1 VNAFSHRA
9 FNIYFFTNTFSL
21 LGIWVQKVG
30 LGWLAWQITESTFW
44 TSLVALSIMA
54 PAGILGPV
62 FAVYAE
68 RWDMRRAMLLAKSI
82 MTLVS
87 ILIFILQIFEMH
99 SLQSLLILSFV
110 LGVLNAIHHPIRLV
124 FISLIVPR
132 PYLPSAIGLNSVSWS
147 MSRIVGPGIAGIS
160 IATFGLG
167 ITFGLAALLF
177 LPFIIALIWL
187 PLQNRQSENSNTE
200 KFLTRLGNGWM
211 VVLNTPIIFMCLS
224 IVALN
229 SFFIR
234 GVLEI
239 QPAII
244 GQVLGGDSNSL
255 AIATAATG
263 VGSVIASGWIG
274 AGKLSQEFIRLT
286 LWPGL
291 IFGLIAILTLIQATE
306 IVGMSVVFII
316 CGFTTTLVGI
326 GSQTIIQLKVEDH
339 YRARVLAWWSSVSFG
354 GLTLGGLLI
363 GLIGDFTSIN
373 TAIFFVGVPG
383 LILALASISRLK

>member
-167 ITFGLAALLF
+167 VTFGLAALLF

-211 VVLNTPIIFMCLS
+211 VALNTPIIFMCLS

-244 GQVLGGDSNSL
+244 GQVLGGDSKSL

-274 AGKLSQEFIRLT
+274 AGKLSQEFIRRT

-291 IFGLIAILTLIQATE
+291 IFGLIAILTLIQAIE

-339 YRARVLAWWSSVSFG
+339 YRARVMAWWSSVSFG

-373 TAIFFVGVPG
+373 TAIFFVGMLG

>member
-1 VNAFSHRA
+1 MNAFSHRA

-167 ITFGLAALLF
+167 VTFGLAALLF

-211 VVLNTPIIFMCLS
+211 VALNTPIIFMCLS

-244 GQVLGGDSNSL
+244 GQVLGGDSKSL

-274 AGKLSQEFIRLT
+274 IGKLSQEFIRRT

-291 IFGLIAILTLIQATE
+291 LFGLIAILTLIQAIE

-339 YRARVLAWWSSVSFG
+339 YRARVMAWWSSVSFG

-373 TAIFFVGVPG
+373 TAIFFVGMLG

>member
-21 LGIWVQKVG
+21 LGNWIQKVG

-68 RWDMRRAMLLAKSI
+68 RWDMRKAMLLAKSI
-82 MTLVS
+82 MTLIS

-99 SLQSLLILSFV
+99 SLQSLLVLSFV

-200 KFLTRLGNGWM
+200 RFLTRLGNGWI
-211 VVLNTPIIFMCLS
+211 VALNTPIIFMCLS

-229 SFFIR
+229 SFFVR

-244 GQVLGGDSNSL
+244 GQVLGGDSKSL

-263 VGSVIASGWIG
+263 VGSIIASGWIG

-383 LILALASISRLK
+383 LILALASISRQK

>member
-1 VNAFSHRA
+1 MNAFSHRA

-68 RWDMRRAMLLAKSI
+68 RWDMRKAMLLAKSI

-87 ILIFILQIFEMH
+87 ILIFIFQIFEMH

-167 ITFGLAALLF
+167 VTFGLAALLF

-211 VVLNTPIIFMCLS
+211 VVLNTPLIFICLS

-244 GQVLGGDSNSL
+244 GQVLGGDSKSL

-274 AGKLSQEFIRLT
+274 AGKLSQEFIRRT

-291 IFGLIAILTLIQATE
+291 IFGLIAILTLIQAIE
-306 IVGMSVVFII
+306 IVSMSIVFII

-363 GLIGDFTSIN
+363 GLIGDFTSIS
-373 TAIFFVGVPG
+373 TAIFFVGVLG
-383 LILALASISRLK
+383 LILAIASISRLK

>member
-1 VNAFSHRA
+1 MNAFSHRA

-167 ITFGLAALLF
+167 VTFGLAATLF

-244 GQVLGGDSNSL
+244 GQVLGGDSKSL

-274 AGKLSQEFIRLT
+274 AGKLSQEFIRRT

-291 IFGLIAILTLIQATE
+291 ILGLIAILTLIQAIE
-306 IVGMSVVFII
+306 IVSMSIVFII

-363 GLIGDFTSIN
+363 GLIGDFTSIS
-373 TAIFFVGVPG
+373 TAIFFVGVLG
-383 LILALASISRLK
+383 LILAIASISRLK

>member
-1 VNAFSHRA
+1 MNAFSHRA

-44 TSLVALSIMA
+44 TSLIALSIMA

-167 ITFGLAALLF
+167 VTFGLAALLF

-244 GQVLGGDSNSL
+244 GQVLGGDSKSL

-274 AGKLSQEFIRLT
+274 AGKLSQEFIRRT

-291 IFGLIAILTLIQATE
+291 ILGLIAILTLIQAIE
-306 IVGMSVVFII
+306 IVSMSIVFII

-363 GLIGDFTSIN
+363 GLIGDFTSIS
-373 TAIFFVGVPG
+373 TAIFFVGVLG
-383 LILALASISRLK
+383 LILAIASISRLK

>member
-1 VNAFSHRA
+1 MNAFSHRA

-68 RWDMRRAMLLAKSI
+68 RWDMRKAMLLAKSI

-87 ILIFILQIFEMH
+87 ILIFIFQIFEMH

-167 ITFGLAALLF
+167 VTFGLAALLF

-211 VVLNTPIIFMCLS
+211 VVLNTPLIFMCLS

-244 GQVLGGDSNSL
+244 GQVLGGDSKSL

-274 AGKLSQEFIRLT
+274 AGKLSQEFIRRT

-291 IFGLIAILTLIQATE
+291 IFGLIAILTLIQAIE
-306 IVGMSVVFII
+306 IVSMSIVFII

-363 GLIGDFTSIN
+363 GLIGDFTSIS
-373 TAIFFVGVPG
+373 TAIFFVGVLG
-383 LILALASISRLK
+383 LILAIASISRLK

>member
-167 ITFGLAALLF
+167 VTFGLAALLF

-211 VVLNTPIIFMCLS
+211 VVLNTPLIFMCLS

-244 GQVLGGDSNSL
+244 GQVLGGDSKSL

-274 AGKLSQEFIRLT
+274 AGKLSQEFIRRT

-291 IFGLIAILTLIQATE
+291 IFGLIAILTLIQAIE
-306 IVGMSVVFII
+306 IVSMSIVFII

-363 GLIGDFTSIN
+363 GLIGDFTSIS
-373 TAIFFVGVPG
+373 TAIFFVGVLG
-383 LILALASISRLK
+383 LILAIASISRLK

>member
-1 VNAFSHRA
+1 MNAFSHRA

-68 RWDMRRAMLLAKSI
+68 RWDMRKAMLLAKSI

-87 ILIFILQIFEMH
+87 ILIFIFQIFEMH

-244 GQVLGGDSNSL
+244 GQVLGGDSKSL

-274 AGKLSQEFIRLT
+274 AGKLSQEFIRRT

-291 IFGLIAILTLIQATE
+291 IFGLIAILTLIQAIE
-306 IVGMSVVFII
+306 IVSMSIVFII

>member
-1 VNAFSHRA
+1 MNAFSHRA

-68 RWDMRRAMLLAKSI
+68 RWDMRKAMLLAKSI

-87 ILIFILQIFEMH
+87 ILIFIFQIFEMH

-167 ITFGLAALLF
+167 VTFGLAALLF

-244 GQVLGGDSNSL
+244 GQVLGGDSKSL

-274 AGKLSQEFIRLT
+274 AGKLSQEFIRRT

-291 IFGLIAILTLIQATE
+291 IFGLIAILTLIQAIE

-373 TAIFFVGVPG
+373 TAIFFVGVLG
-383 LILALASISRLK
+383 LILAIASISRLK

>member
-167 ITFGLAALLF
+167 VTFGLAALLF

-187 PLQNRQSENSNTE
+187 PLQNRQNGNSNTE

>member
-1 VNAFSHRA
+1 MNAFSHRA

-21 LGIWVQKVG
+21 LGTWVQKVG

-44 TSLVALSIMA
+44 TSLIALSIMA

-82 MTLVS
+82 ITLIS
-87 ILIFILQIFEMH
+87 ILIFLFQIFEMH
-99 SLQSLLILSFV
+99 SLQSLLLLSFA
-110 LGVLNAIHHPIRLV
+110 LGVLNAVHHPIRLV
-124 FISLIVPR
+124 FISLIVPKS
-132 PYLPSAIGLNSVSWS
+132 YLASAIGLNSVSWS
-147 MSRIVGPGIAGIS
+147 MSRIVGPGIAGVT
-160 IATFGLG
+160 IATFGLDL
-167 ITFGLAALLF
+167 TFGLAALLF
-177 LPFIIALIWL
+177 LPFIIVLIWL
-187 PLQNRQSENSNTE
+187 PLKNRELENENTE
-200 KFLTRLGNGWM
+200 KFFTRLRNGWM
-211 VVLNTPIIFMCLS
+211 TALNTPIIFMCLS

-229 SFFIR
+229 SFFVR

-244 GQVLGGDSNSL
+244 GQVLDGDSKSL

-263 VGSVIASGWIG
+263 IGSIIASGWIG
-274 AGKLSQEFIRLT
+274 VGKISQEFVRII

-291 IFGLIAILTLIQATE
+291 IFGLIAILTLLQVTE
-306 IVGMSVVFII
+306 IVVMSIVFII

-339 YRARVLAWWSSVSFG
+339 YRARVMAWWSSVSFG
-354 GLTLGGLLI
+354 GLTMGGLLI
-363 GLIGDFTSIN
+363 GLIGDFTTIN
-373 TAIFFVGVPG
+373 MAIFIVGIPG
-383 LILALASISRLK
+383 LILTLVCISRLK

>member
-1 VNAFSHRA
+1 MNAFSHRA

-21 LGIWVQKVG
+21 LGNWIQKVG

-68 RWDMRRAMLLAKSI
+68 RWDMRKAMLLAKSI
-82 MTLVS
+82 MTLIS

-99 SLQSLLILSFV
+99 SLQSLLVLSFV
-110 LGVLNAIHHPIRLV
+110 LGILNAIHHPIRLV

-167 ITFGLAALLF
+167 ITFGLVALLF
-177 LPFIIALIWL
+177 LPFIIALMWL
-187 PLQNRQSENSNTE
+187 PLQNRQRENSNTE
-200 KFLTRLGNGWM
+200 RFLTRLGNGWM
-211 VVLNTPIIFMCLS
+211 VALNTPIIFMCLS

-229 SFFIR
+229 SFFVR

-244 GQVLGGDSNSL
+244 GQVLGGDSKSL

-274 AGKLSQEFIRLT
+274 AGKLSQEFIRRT

-291 IFGLIAILTLIQATE
+291 IFGLIAILTLIQAIE
-306 IVGMSVVFII
+306 IVGMSLVFII

>member
-1 VNAFSHRA
+1 MNAFSHRA

-167 ITFGLAALLF
+167 VTFGLAALLF

-244 GQVLGGDSNSL
+244 GQVLGGDSKSL

-274 AGKLSQEFIRLT
+274 AGKLSQEFIRRT

-291 IFGLIAILTLIQATE
+291 ILGLIAILTLIQAIE
-306 IVGMSVVFII
+306 IVSMSIVFII

-373 TAIFFVGVPG
+373 TAIFFVGVLG
-383 LILALASISRLK
+383 LILAIASISRLK

>member
-1 VNAFSHRA
+1 MNAFSHRA

-244 GQVLGGDSNSL
+244 GQVLGGDSKSL

-274 AGKLSQEFIRLT
+274 AGKLSQEFIRRT

-291 IFGLIAILTLIQATE
+291 ILGLIAILTLIQAIE
-306 IVGMSVVFII
+306 IVSMSIVFII

-373 TAIFFVGVPG
+373 TAIFFVGVLG
-383 LILALASISRLK
+383 LILAIASISRLK

>member
-21 LGIWVQKVG
+21 LGNWIQKVG

-68 RWDMRRAMLLAKSI
+68 RWDMRKAMLLAKSI
-82 MTLVS
+82 MTLIS

-99 SLQSLLILSFV
+99 SLQSLLVLSFV

-200 KFLTRLGNGWM
+200 RFLTRLGNGWI
-211 VVLNTPIIFMCLS
+211 VALNTPIIFMCLS

-229 SFFIR
+229 SFFVR

-244 GQVLGGDSNSL
+244 GQVLGGDSKSL

-263 VGSVIASGWIG
+263 VGSIIASGWIG

>member
-1 VNAFSHRA
+1 MNAFSHRA

-68 RWDMRRAMLLAKSI
+68 RWDMRKAMLLAKSI

-87 ILIFILQIFEMH
+87 ILIFIFQIFEMH

-211 VVLNTPIIFMCLS
+211 VVLNTPLIFMCLS

-244 GQVLGGDSNSL
+244 GQVLGGDSKSL

-274 AGKLSQEFIRLT
+274 AGKLSQEFIRRT

-291 IFGLIAILTLIQATE
+291 IFGLIAILTLIQAIE
-306 IVGMSVVFII
+306 IVSMSIVFII

-363 GLIGDFTSIN
+363 GLIGDFTSIK
-373 TAIFFVGVPG
+373 TAIFFVGVLG
-383 LILALASISRLK
+383 LILAIASISRLK

>member
-68 RWDMRRAMLLAKSI
+68 RWDMRKAMLLAKSI

-87 ILIFILQIFEMH
+87 ILIFIFQIFEMH

-167 ITFGLAALLF
+167 VTFGLAALLF

-187 PLQNRQSENSNTE
+187 PLQNRQNGNSNTE

>member
-1 VNAFSHRA
+1 MNAFSHRA

-244 GQVLGGDSNSL
+244 GQVLGGDSKSL

-274 AGKLSQEFIRLT
+274 AGKLSQEFIRRT

-291 IFGLIAILTLIQATE
+291 IFGLIAILTLIQAIE
-306 IVGMSVVFII
+306 IVSMSIVFII

-363 GLIGDFTSIN
+363 GLIGDFTSIK
-373 TAIFFVGVPG
+373 TAIFFVGVLG
-383 LILALASISRLK
+383 LILAIASISRLK

>member
-1 VNAFSHRA
+1 MNAFSHRA

-21 LGIWVQKVG
+21 LGNWIQKVG

-68 RWDMRRAMLLAKSI
+68 RWDMRKAMLLAKSI
-82 MTLVS
+82 MTLIS

-99 SLQSLLILSFV
+99 SLQSLLVLSFV

-200 KFLTRLGNGWM
+200 RFLTRLGNGWI
-211 VVLNTPIIFMCLS
+211 VALNTPIIFMCLS

-229 SFFIR
+229 SFFVR

-244 GQVLGGDSNSL
+244 GQVLGGDSKSL

-263 VGSVIASGWIG
+263 VGSIIASGWIG

>member
-1 VNAFSHRA
+1 MNAFSHRA

-68 RWDMRRAMLLAKSI
+68 RWNMRKAMLLAKSI
-82 MTLVS
+82 MTLIS

-167 ITFGLAALLF
+167 VTFGLAALLF

-211 VVLNTPIIFMCLS
+211 VVLNTPLIFMCLS

-244 GQVLGGDSNSL
+244 GQVLGGDSKSL

-274 AGKLSQEFIRLT
+274 AGKLSQEFIHRT

-291 IFGLIAILTLIQATE
+291 ILGLIAILTLIQAIE
-306 IVGMSVVFII
+306 IVSMSIVFII

-363 GLIGDFTSIN
+363 GLIGDFTSIS
-373 TAIFFVGVPG
+373 TAIFFVGVLG
-383 LILALASISRLK
+383 LILAIASISRLK

>member
-167 ITFGLAALLF
+167 VTFGLAALLF

-187 PLQNRQSENSNTE
+187 PLQNRQNGNSNTE

-244 GQVLGGDSNSL
+244 GQVLGGDSKSL

-274 AGKLSQEFIRLT
+274 AGKLSQEFIRRT

-291 IFGLIAILTLIQATE
+291 ILGLIAILTLIQAIE
-306 IVGMSVVFII
+306 IVSMSIVFII

-363 GLIGDFTSIN
+363 GLIGDFTSIS
-373 TAIFFVGVPG
+373 TAIFFVGVLG
-383 LILALASISRLK
+383 LILAIASISRLK

>member
-68 RWDMRRAMLLAKSI
+68 RWDMRKAMLLAKSI

-87 ILIFILQIFEMH
+87 ILIFIFQIFEMH

-167 ITFGLAALLF
+167 VTFGLAALLF

-187 PLQNRQSENSNTE
+187 PLQNRQNGNSNTE

-244 GQVLGGDSNSL
+244 GQVLGGDSKSL

-274 AGKLSQEFIRLT
+274 AGKLSQEFIRRT

-291 IFGLIAILTLIQATE
+291 IFGLIAILTLIQAIE
-306 IVGMSVVFII
+306 IVSMSIVFII

-363 GLIGDFTSIN
+363 GLIGDFTSIS
-373 TAIFFVGVPG
+373 TAIFFVGVLG
-383 LILALASISRLK
+383 LILATASISRLK

>member
-1 VNAFSHRA
+1 MNAFSHRA

-68 RWDMRRAMLLAKSI
+68 RWDMRKAMLLAKSI

-87 ILIFILQIFEMH
+87 ILIFIFQIFEMH

-167 ITFGLAALLF
+167 ITFGLAATLF

>member
-167 ITFGLAALLF
+167 ITFGLAATLF

-244 GQVLGGDSNSL
+244 GQVLGGDSKSL

-274 AGKLSQEFIRLT
+274 AGKLSQEFIRRT

-291 IFGLIAILTLIQATE
+291 ILGLIAILTLIQAIE
-306 IVGMSVVFII
+306 IVSMSIVFII

-363 GLIGDFTSIN
+363 GLIGDFTSIS
-373 TAIFFVGVPG
+373 TAIFFVGVLG
-383 LILALASISRLK
+383 LILATASISRLK

>member
-167 ITFGLAALLF
+167 VTFGLAALLF

-211 VVLNTPIIFMCLS
+211 VALNTPIIFMCLS

-244 GQVLGGDSNSL
+244 GQVLGGDSKSL

-274 AGKLSQEFIRLT
+274 IGKLSQEFIRRT

-291 IFGLIAILTLIQATE
+291 IFGLIAILTLIQAIE

-339 YRARVLAWWSSVSFG
+339 YRARVMAWWSSVSFG

-373 TAIFFVGVPG
+373 TAIFFVGMLG

>member
-1 VNAFSHRA
+1 MNAFSHRA

-68 RWDMRRAMLLAKSI
+68 RWDMRKAMLLAKSI

-167 ITFGLAALLF
+167 VTFGLAALLF

-244 GQVLGGDSNSL
+244 GQVLGGDSKSL

-274 AGKLSQEFIRLT
+274 AGKLSQEFIRRT

-291 IFGLIAILTLIQATE
+291 IFGLIAILTLIQAIE
-306 IVGMSVVFII
+306 IVSMSIVFII

-363 GLIGDFTSIN
+363 GLIGDFTSIK
-373 TAIFFVGVPG
+373 TAIFFVGVLG
-383 LILALASISRLK
+383 LILAIASISRLK

>member
-167 ITFGLAALLF
+167 ITFGLAATLF

-244 GQVLGGDSNSL
+244 GQVLGGDSKSL

-274 AGKLSQEFIRLT
+274 AGKLSQEFIRRT

-291 IFGLIAILTLIQATE
+291 ILGLIAILTLIQAIE
-306 IVGMSVVFII
+306 IVSMSIVFII

-363 GLIGDFTSIN
+363 GLIGDFTSIK
-373 TAIFFVGVPG
+373 TAIFFVGVLG
-383 LILALASISRLK
+383 LILAIASISRLK

>member
-1 VNAFSHRA
+1 MNAFSHRA

-68 RWDMRRAMLLAKSI
+68 RWDMRKAMLLAKSI

-87 ILIFILQIFEMH
+87 ILIFIFQIFEMH

-167 ITFGLAALLF
+167 VTFGLAALLF

-211 VVLNTPIIFMCLS
+211 VVLNTPLIFICLS

-244 GQVLGGDSNSL
+244 GQVLGGDSKSL

-274 AGKLSQEFIRLT
+274 AGKLSQEFIRRT

-291 IFGLIAILTLIQATE
+291 IFGLIAILTLIQAIE
-306 IVGMSVVFII
+306 IVSMSIVFII

-363 GLIGDFTSIN
+363 GLIGDFTSIK
-373 TAIFFVGVPG
+373 TAIFFVGVLG
-383 LILALASISRLK
+383 LILAIASISRLK

>member
-1 VNAFSHRA
+1 MNAFSHRA

-68 RWDMRRAMLLAKSI
+68 RWDMRKAMLLAKSI

-211 VVLNTPIIFMCLS
+211 VVLNTPLIFMCLS

-244 GQVLGGDSNSL
+244 GQVLGGDSKSL

-274 AGKLSQEFIRLT
+274 AGKLSQEFIRRT

-291 IFGLIAILTLIQATE
+291 ILGLIAILTLIQAIE
-306 IVGMSVVFII
+306 IVSMSIVFII

-339 YRARVLAWWSSVSFG
+339 YRARVLAWWSSISFG

>member
-1 VNAFSHRA
+1 MNAFSHRV

-167 ITFGLAALLF
+167 VTFGLAALLF

-211 VVLNTPIIFMCLS
+211 VVLNTPLIFMCLS

-244 GQVLGGDSNSL
+244 GQVLGGDSKSL

-274 AGKLSQEFIRLT
+274 AGKLSQEFIRRT

-291 IFGLIAILTLIQATE
+291 ILGLIAILTLIQAIE
-306 IVGMSVVFII
+306 IVSMSIVFII

-363 GLIGDFTSIN
+363 GLIGDFTSIS
-373 TAIFFVGVPG
+373 TAIFFVGVLG
-383 LILALASISRLK
+383 LILAIASISRLK

>member
-1 VNAFSHRA
+1 MNAFSHRA

-167 ITFGLAALLF
+167 ITFGLAATLF

-274 AGKLSQEFIRLT
+274 AGKLSQEFIRRT

-291 IFGLIAILTLIQATE
+291 ILGLIAILTLIQAIE
-306 IVGMSVVFII
+306 IVSMSIVFII

-373 TAIFFVGVPG
+373 TAIFFVGMLG

>member
-1 VNAFSHRA
+1 MNAFSHRA

-167 ITFGLAALLF
+167 VTFGLAALLF

-274 AGKLSQEFIRLT
+274 AGKLSQEFIRRT

-291 IFGLIAILTLIQATE
+291 IFGLIAILTLIQAIE
-306 IVGMSVVFII
+306 IVSMSIVFII

-373 TAIFFVGVPG
+373 TAIFFVGVLG
-383 LILALASISRLK
+383 LILAIASISRLK

>member
-1 VNAFSHRA
+1 MNAFSHRA

-244 GQVLGGDSNSL
+244 GQVLGGDSKSL

-274 AGKLSQEFIRLT
+274 AGKLSQEFIRRT

-291 IFGLIAILTLIQATE
+291 ILGLIAILTLIQAIE
-306 IVGMSVVFII
+306 IVSMSIVFII

-363 GLIGDFTSIN
+363 GLIGDFTSIS
-373 TAIFFVGVPG
+373 TAIFFVGVLG
-383 LILALASISRLK
+383 LILATASISRLK

>member
-1 VNAFSHRA
+1 MNAFSHRA

-68 RWDMRRAMLLAKSI
+68 RWDMRKAMLLAKSI

-87 ILIFILQIFEMH
+87 ILIFIFQIFEMH

-167 ITFGLAALLF
+167 VTFGLAALLF

-244 GQVLGGDSNSL
+244 GQVLGGDSKSL

>member
-167 ITFGLAALLF
+167 VTFGLAALLF

>member
-1 VNAFSHRA
+1 
-9 FNIYFFTNTFSL
+9 
-21 LGIWVQKVG
+21 
-30 LGWLAWQITESTFW
+30 
-44 TSLVALSIMA
+44 
-54 PAGILGPV
+54 
-62 FAVYAE
+62 
-68 RWDMRRAMLLAKSI
+68 
-82 MTLVS
+82 
-87 ILIFILQIFEMH
+87 
-99 SLQSLLILSFV
+99 
-110 LGVLNAIHHPIRLV
+110 
-124 FISLIVPR
+124 
-132 PYLPSAIGLNSVSWS
+132 

-244 GQVLGGDSNSL
+244 GQVLGGDSKSL

-274 AGKLSQEFIRLT
+274 AGKLSQEFIRRT

-291 IFGLIAILTLIQATE
+291 IFGLIAILTLIQAIE
-306 IVGMSVVFII
+306 IVSMSIVFII

-363 GLIGDFTSIN
+363 GLIGDFTSIS
-373 TAIFFVGVPG
+373 TAIFFVGVLG
-383 LILALASISRLK
+383 LILATASISRLK

>member
-1 VNAFSHRA
+1 MNAFSHRA

-21 LGIWVQKVG
+21 LGNWIQKVG

-68 RWDMRRAMLLAKSI
+68 RWDMRKAMLLAKSI
-82 MTLVS
+82 MTLIS

-99 SLQSLLILSFV
+99 SLQSLLVLSFV

-187 PLQNRQSENSNTE
+187 PLQNRQNGNSNTE

-244 GQVLGGDSNSL
+244 GQVLGGDSKSL

-274 AGKLSQEFIRLT
+274 AGKLSQEFIRQT

-291 IFGLIAILTLIQATE
+291 ILGLIAILTLIQAIE
-306 IVGMSVVFII
+306 IVSMSIVFII

-326 GSQTIIQLKVEDH
+326 GSQTIIQLKVEDN

-363 GLIGDFTSIN
+363 GLIGDFTSIS
-373 TAIFFVGVPG
+373 TAIFFVGVLG
-383 LILALASISRLK
+383 LILATASISRLK